1 MNKLSFVIAFILI
14 LSASAK
20 YSNGQENSGIRIV
33 RGKADTVGT
42 ALLTLVGH
50 TFPGSNIQINGIDT
64 NMVYGF

>member
-1 MNKLSFVIAFILI
+1 MNKFSYVIAFFLI

-20 YSNGQENSGIRIV
+20 YSNGQKISGIRIV
-33 RGKADTVGT
+33 RGKADSVRA